1 MAQISFKSPGVS
13 ARTINLTGPTAI
25 QPNGIPAGVV
35 GTSERGPAFVPVTVA
50 TTQDFFVTFGQPN
63 DNFYNG
69 PLAVSEWLRNQQS
82 ATYIRVL
89 GVGDGNARTTSSP
102 NAGKVI
108 NAGYVVGSEQP
119 QQVSLG
125 GALGSNPYANL
136 AGNLGRTYFL
146 GCFMS
151 QSLNSNIFT
160 DAGLPSRGVPIVR
173 GVLLAAS
180 GVLLSLSSSFA
191 GVDNTI
197 TTATVGTDA
206 AKKGSMTGSLN
217 LASSRQEFV
226 MLLNGHKGIDS
237 TYPFAITASFDVEAP
252 NYFGNLFNID
262 PYKLEKA
269 GYVLYSEYQIHPS
282 LAVPTGSGFNGAITG
297 SAIPSLQ
304 NIAFIFTGSQ
314 TRNLGTTTVPN
325 YENFEDRFRT
335 AKTPWFVSQRFGG
348 SAKNLFR
355 VFSLHDGASSNNLF
369 KISIENII
377 PKNATDV
384 DQYGTFDILVRDFN
398 DNDKNKVVIESFRGL
413 SLNPSSPNYIAKVIG
428 DYNTYYNFDTQQQKL
443 VTSGDFI
450 NLSKYI
456 RVLVA
461 DEVASGEMVESAL
474 PVGFRGLPHL
484 VTSGSSPLQTFSD
497 TSYLG
502 TSLPAAA
509 ANVVQVPVPFRVNLN
524 RGTNASTTADKGLY
538 WGVQFEQRTSATEL
552 NKSSVFD
559 PTIKGFTAYYPNF
572 QTEYVNIV
580 VEDNQ
585 GTADT
590 TTNGILDAD
599 RFNNNAFSLENIKIK
614 YVSSSNLADTTQLI
628 SWSYVRPGNV
638 APDVVNFT
646 RALQVTDLT
655 DTTVRLLGKFTV
667 NLQGGFDG
675 VRIFNEDTNEL
686 TNQAIVEEMSKADR
700 GTTNG
705 PTVSAYNKTL
715 DIISDATEVD
725 IQLLTLPGLRH
736 PIITDRALQ
745 VVESRFDSLLLMDL
759 QEYDVNGTL
768 VTSSLQDVSVRY
780 TANAFRDRGLNSSF
794 GAAYFPDV
802 VMRDEY
808 NDVVR
813 QVPPTVVVL
822 GAFGKNDSVSYP
834 WFAPAGFTR
843 GALDTTNQSS
853 LMLTRENLDDLYS
866 ERINP
871 LTSFPG
877 SDGVVVW
884 GQKTVLNSQSALE
897 RVNVRRLLIDLR
909 RQVKRIANRII
920 FEQGKAET
928 LARFS
933 SLVTPILKRVQD
945 QNGVDRYLVKI
956 DTSTTTQ
963 ADFENKTI
971 RGKIYIQPTR
981 TLEFLS
987 VDFVITNPGTI

>member
-25 QPNGIPAGVV
+25 QPTGIPAGVV

-50 TTQDFFVTFGQPN
+50 TVQDFFVTFGQPN
-63 DNFYNG
+63 NNFYNG
-69 PLAVSEWLRNQQS
+69 PLAVTEWLRNQQS

-89 GVGDGNARTTSSP
+89 GVGDGNARTTTSP
-102 NAGKVI
+102 NAGKVT
-108 NAGYVVGSEQP
+108 NAGFVVGAQQP

-125 GALGSNPYANL
+125 GALGNNPYANL
-136 AGNLGRTYFL
+136 GGDSGRTYFL

-151 QSLNSNIFT
+151 ESLNSSIFR
-160 DAGLPSRGVPIVR
+160 DAGLSGKGVPVVR

-191 GVDNTI
+191 GVDNVI
-197 TTATVGTDA
+197 TNATVGTEA
-206 AKKGSMTGSLN
+206 AKKGSLTGSLN
-217 LASSRQEFV
+217 LAASRQEFV
-226 MLLNGHKGIDS
+226 MLLNGHKGADA
-237 TYPFAITASFDVEAP
+237 TYPFAVTASFDVEAP
-252 NYFGNLFNID
+252 NYFGNVFNTD

-282 LAVPTGSGFNGAITG
+282 LAVPTGSGFNGSITG
-297 SAIPSLQ
+297 SAISTLQ

-314 TRNLGTTTVPN
+314 DRNLGSATAPN
-325 YENFEDRFRT
+325 FENFEDRFKT
-335 AKTPWFVSQRFGG
+335 AKTPWFVSQKFGG
-348 SAKNLFR
+348 TAKNLFR

-369 KISIENII
+369 KISIENIS
-377 PKNATDV
+377 PKNATDP
-384 DQYGTFDILVRDFN
+384 DPYGTFDLLVRDFN
-398 DNDKNKVVIESFRGL
+398 DNDKNKVVFESFRGL

-428 DYNTYYNFDTQQQKL
+428 DYNTYYNFDSQQQKL
-443 VTSGDFI
+443 VTTGDFV

-456 RVLVA
+456 RVSVA
-461 DEVASGEMVESAL
+461 DEVASGEMVETAL
-474 PVGFRGLPHL
+474 PMGFRGLPHL

-497 TSYLG
+497 TTYFG
-502 TSLPAAA
+502 TTLPAAA
-509 ANVVQVPVPFRVNLN
+509 ANTVQVPVPYRINLN
-524 RGTNASTTADKGLY
+524 RGTDAATTADKGLY
-538 WGVQFEQRTSATEL
+538 WGLQFEQRTSVSEL
-552 NKSSVFD
+552 NKSNVPD
-559 PTIKGFTAYYPNF
+559 PTVKGFTTYYPNF
-572 QTEYVNIV
+572 QTGYVNMV

-585 GTADT
+585 GIASTTA
-590 TTNGILDAD
+590 NGILDAD
-599 RFNNNAFSLENIKIK
+599 LFNYNAFSLENVQIK
-614 YVSSSNLADTTQLI
+614 YVSASNLADTTQLI
-628 SWSYVRPGNV
+628 SWSYVRSGSVQQNTSSY
-638 APDVVNFT
+638 T
-646 RALQVTDLT
+646 RALSVTDFT
-655 DTTVRLLGKFTV
+655 DPTTRLLGKYTV
-667 NLQGGFDG
+667 CMQGGFDG

-686 TNQAIVEEMSKADR
+686 TNQAVVEEMSKADR

-705 PTVSAYNKTL
+705 PTVSAYNTTL

-725 IQLLTLPGLRH
+725 IQLLTIPGLRH

-745 VVESRFDSLLLMDL
+745 VVEARFDSLLLMDV
-759 QEYDVNGTL
+759 QEYDINATL
-768 VTSSLQDVSVRY
+768 VTSSQQDVSVRY
-780 TANAFRDRGLNSSF
+780 TANSFRDRGLNSSF

-802 VMRDEY
+802 MMRDEY

-843 GALDTTNQSS
+843 GALDTTNESS

-871 LTSFPG
+871 LTAFPG

-909 RQVKRIANRII
+909 RQVKRIANRIV

-933 SLVTPILKRVQD
+933 NLVTPILKRVQD

>member
-25 QPNGIPAGVV
+25 QPTGIPAGVV

-50 TTQDFFVTFGQPN
+50 TVQDFFVTFGQPN
-63 DNFYNG
+63 NDFYNG
-69 PLAVSEWLRNQQS
+69 PLAVTEWLRNQQS

-102 NAGKVI
+102 NAGKVT
-108 NAGYVVGSEQP
+108 NAGFVVGAQQP

-125 GALGSNPYANL
+125 GALGSNPYANV
-136 AGNLGRTYFL
+136 GGDPGRTYFL

-151 QSLNSNIFT
+151 ESLNSSIFR
-160 DAGLPSRGVPIVR
+160 DAGLPSAGVPVVR

-180 GVLLSLSSSFA
+180 GVLVSLSSSFA
-191 GVDNTI
+191 GVDNNISTS
-197 TTATVGTDA
+197 TLGTNA
-206 AKKGSMTGSLN
+206 ARKGFLTGSVN

-226 MLLNGHKGIDS
+226 MLLNGHKGTDA

-252 NYFGNLFNID
+252 NYFGNVFNTD

-282 LAVPTGSGFNGAITG
+282 LAVPTGSGFNGSITG
-297 SAIPSLQ
+297 STVPSLQ
-304 NIAFIFTGSQ
+304 NIAFVFSGSQ
-314 TRNLGTTTVPN
+314 TRDLGTTTAPN
-325 YENFEDRFRT
+325 FENFEDRFRT
-335 AKTPWFVSQRFGG
+335 AKTPWFVSQKFGG

-369 KISIENII
+369 KISIENIT
-377 PKNATDV
+377 PKNATDP
-384 DQYGTFDILVRDFN
+384 DPYGTFDLLVRDFN
-398 DNDKNKVVIESFRGL
+398 DNDKNKAVLESFRGL

-428 DYNTYYNFDTQQQKL
+428 DYNTYYNFDSQQQKL
-443 VTSGDFI
+443 VTTGDFV

-456 RVLVA
+456 RVAVA

-474 PVGFRGLPHL
+474 PMGFRGLPHL

-497 TSYLG
+497 TTYFG

-509 ANVVQVPVPFRVNLN
+509 ANTVQVPVPYRSNLN
-524 RGTNASTTADKGLY
+524 RGTDAATMADKGLY
-538 WGVQFEQRTSATEL
+538 WGVQFEQRTSVVEL
-552 NKSSVFD
+552 NKSNVPD

-572 QTEYVNIV
+572 QTGYVNMV

-585 GTADT
+585 GTAST
-590 TTNGILDAD
+590 TANGILDAD
-599 RFNNNAFSLENIKIK
+599 LFNYNAFSLENVKIK

-628 SWSYVRPGNV
+628 SWSYVRSGSV
-638 APDVVNFT
+638 QPDGTAYT
-646 RALQVTDLT
+646 RALAVTDLT
-655 DTTVRLLGKFTV
+655 DPTTRLLGKFTV
-667 NLQGGFDG
+667 CLQGGFDG

-686 TNQAIVEEMSKADR
+686 TNQAVVEEMSKADR

-736 PIITDRALQ
+736 SIITDRALQ
-745 VVESRFDSLLLMDL
+745 VVESRFDSLLLMDI
-759 QEYDVNGTL
+759 QEYDVNATL

-802 VMRDEY
+802 MMRDEY

-813 QVPPTVVVL
+813 QVPPSVVVL

-843 GALDTTNQSS
+843 GALDTTNESS

-871 LTSFPG
+871 LTAFPG

-909 RQVKRIANRII
+909 RQVKRIANRIV
-920 FEQGKAET
+920 FEQGKVET

-933 SLVTPILKRVQD
+933 NLVTPILKRVQD

>member
-25 QPNGIPAGVV
+25 QPTGIPAGVI
-35 GTSERGPAFVPVTVA
+35 GTSEKGPAFVPVTVA

-63 DNFYNG
+63 NNAYNG
-69 PLAVSEWLRNQQS
+69 PLAVTEWLRNQQS

-89 GVGDGNARTTSSP
+89 GVGDGNSRTTSSP
-102 NAGKVI
+102 NSGKVI
-108 NAGYVVGSEQP
+108 NAGFVVGDQQP
-119 QQVSLG
+119 QQASLG
-125 GALGSNPYANL
+125 GALGNNPYANIGG
-136 AGNLGRTYFL
+136 ALGRTYFL

-160 DAGLPSRGVPIVR
+160 DAGLPTRGVPVVR

-180 GVLLSLSSSFA
+180 GVLLSLSSSIA
-191 GVDNTI
+191 GSDNDITNSTI
-197 TTATVGTDA
+197 GTEA
-206 AKKGSMTGSLN
+206 AKKGYFTGSLN

-226 MLLNGHKGIDS
+226 MLLNGHKGINP
-237 TYPFAITASFDVEAP
+237 TYPLAITASFDVDAP
-252 NYFGNLFNID
+252 NYFSNMFNTD
-262 PYKLEKA
+262 PYKLEQA
-269 GYVLYSEYQIHPS
+269 GHLLYAEYQIHPS
-282 LAVPTGSGFNGAITG
+282 LAVPTGSGFSGHITG

-314 TRNLGTTTVPN
+314 TRNLGTSTAPN
-325 YENFEDRFRT
+325 YENFEVRFRT
-335 AKTPWFVSQRFGG
+335 AKSPWIVSQKFGG
-348 SAKNLFR
+348 ATRNLFK
-355 VFSLHDGASSNNLF
+355 VFSLHDGASINNQI
-369 KISIENII
+369 KISIENLS
-377 PKNATDV
+377 PKSATDP
-384 DQYGTFDILVRDFN
+384 DPYGSFDLLVRDFN
-398 DNDKNKVVIESFRGL
+398 DNDKNKVVLESFRGL
-413 SLNPSSPNYIAKVIG
+413 NLNPSSPNYIAKVIG

-443 VTSGDFI
+443 VTTGDFV

-456 RVLVA
+456 RIQLA
-461 DEVASGEMVESAL
+461 DEVASGESPESSL
-474 PVGFRGLPHL
+474 PMGFRGPAHL

-497 TSYLG
+497 TTYFG

-509 ANVVQVPVPFRVNLN
+509 ANVVQIPVPYRNNLN
-524 RGTNASTTADKGLY
+524 RGTGASTVADKGLY
-538 WGVQFEQRTSATEL
+538 WGVQFEQKTSPLET
-552 NKSSVFD
+552 NKSNTPD
-559 PTIKGFTAYYPNF
+559 PTIKGFTVYYPNY
-572 QTEYVNIV
+572 QNEYVNII

-585 GTADT
+585 GVADT
-590 TTNGILDAD
+590 TQNGILDAD
-599 RFNNNAFSLENIKIK
+599 RFNKNGFSLENVQIK
-614 YVSSSNLADTTQLI
+614 YISGSNLADTTQTL
-628 SWSYVRPGNV
+628 SWSYVRTGNITDDTS
-638 APDVVNFT
+638 AFT
-646 RALQVTDLT
+646 RALTLSDLT
-655 DTTVRLLGKFTV
+655 DPTVRQLAKF
-667 NLQGGFDG
+667 NLFIQGGFDG

-705 PTVSAYNKTL
+705 PTVSSYEKSL
-715 DIISDATEVD
+715 DLISDITETD
-725 IQLLTLPGLRH
+725 IQLLTVPGIRH

-745 VVESRFDSLLLMDL
+745 VVESRFDSLLLMDV
-759 QEYDVNGTL
+759 QEYDVNATL
-768 VTSSLQDVSVRY
+768 VTSSIQDVSVRY
-780 TANAFRDRGLNSSF
+780 TINAFKDRGLNSSF

-802 VMRDEY
+802 IMRDEF
-808 NDVVR
+808 NDVIR
-813 QVPPTVVVL
+813 QVPPSVVVL
-822 GAFGKNDSVSYP
+822 GAFGKNDSVAYP

-843 GALDTTNQSS
+843 GALDTTNESALLLS
-853 LMLTRENLDDLYS
+853 RENLDDLYS
-866 ERINP
+866 DRINP

-877 SDGVVVW
+877 SDGVVIW

-933 SLVTPILKRVQD
+933 NLVTPILKRIQD

-987 VDFVITNPGTI
+987 IDFVLTNPGTI